1 MKIAILDDYGNDALR
16 LADWSGLG
24 EVSVFRDT
32 LKEHDELVERLRL
45 FDVLCVMRE
54 RTPLPGSLLER
65 LPQLKLIVT
74 SGTRNLAI
82 DLDTAQ
88 RQGITVCGTELRKTT
103 TAELTLALMLASQRR
118 IVVEAS
124 HLAQGHWQQGL
135 GRDLAGL
142 TLGLVGLGKVGQQV
156 AALAKA
162 FGMQVAAWSQNLT
175 EATCLEHGVTYA
187 RSLEAL
193 LGQAD
198 IVSVHLVLSPRS
210 HGLIGREAL
219 HHMRPDACLINTSRG
234 PIIDNAALLQALR
247 EGVVGSAAIDVFEVE
262 PLPNDAPIRDQELID
277 SGRLLLT
284 PHLGYTSQQTFELFY
299 RQMVEDIKAWRDGNP
314 IRQLE

>member
-1 MKIAILDDYGNDALR
+1 MKIAILDDYGNDALG

-24 EVSVFRDT
+24 EVTVFRDT
-32 LKEHDELVERLRL
+32 LKDADELVERLRP

-65 LPQLKLIVT
+65 LPHLKLIVT
-74 SGTRNLAI
+74 SGPRNLSI
-82 DLDTAQ
+82 DLDIAK

-103 TAELTLALMLASQRR
+103 TAELTLALMLAVQRR
-118 IVVEAS
+118 IVIEAN
-124 HLAQGHWQQGL
+124 HLASGRWQQGL

-156 AALAKA
+156 AVLAKA

-175 EATCLEHGVTYA
+175 EATCQAHDVAYA
-187 RSLEAL
+187 DSLEGL
-193 LGQAD
+193 LAQSD

-210 HGLIGREAL
+210 RGLIGREAL
-219 HHMRPDACLINTSRG
+219 RHMRPDACLINTSRG
-234 PIIDNAALLQALR
+234 PIIDNVALLEALR
-247 EGVVGSAAIDVFEVE
+247 AGWLGSAAIDVFEEE
-262 PLPNDAPIRDQELID
+262 PLPGEAAIRDQALID
-277 SGRLLLT
+277 CGRLLLT

-299 RQMVEDIKAWRDGNP
+299 RQMVEAIKAWRVGAP
-314 IRQLE
+314 IRQLQ